1 MKAMERYTLQ
11 NPGTR
16 PGEKATYRVWMDRAG
31 ENSFKTQGHELY
43 MFGDLANR
51 LGELEDFMDDVK
63 KAGLYEEVVTRIRI
77 KLRK

>member
-1 MKAMERYTLQ
+1 
-11 NPGTR
+11 
-16 PGEKATYRVWMDRAG
+16 
-31 ENSFKTQGHELY
+31 

-51 LGELEDFMDDVK
+51 LGELEDFIEDVK